1 MNEDLEEVQTPAA
14 ESAETQP
21 ETSEKPENGETGAPE
36 VETDEE
42 KNARVA
48 AEDAERTKKRE
59 EKRQQSVQRRIN
71 ELTAEKHAANEMAK
85 QALEQNAKILAML
98 EGKQTPT
105 QAPQGEPTRDQ
116 FTDYEEFVTARA
128 EWRAEQKTQA
138 ILEKYAK
145 EQQEH
150 STKRER
156 ETAERTAER
165 EFLERRNA
173 IEKTIPDYRETVS
186 DWEPKLPNEVVEMIV
201 RLPDGPL
208 ISYHLAKNP
217 ELEAQFREQPA
228 YMHGVLLG
236 QLSATLKT
244 STKTVSAAPAPG
256 KPVASRPSSSNEPP
270 SDPSLYLA
278 WAKKHL
284 K

>member
-1 MNEDLEEVQTPAA
+1 MSEDLDEVQTPAA
-14 ESAETQP
+14 ESAETLP
-21 ETSEKPENGETGAPE
+21 ETSDKPENGETGAPE

-42 KNARVA
+42 KNARIA

-98 EGKQTPT
+98 EGRQTQT

-138 ILEKYAK
+138 ILEKFAK
-145 EQQEH
+145 EQQE
-150 STKRER
+150 TTTQREKQA
-156 ETAERTAER
+156 AERKAEQ
-165 EFLERRNA
+165 EFLERRSQV
-173 IEKTIPDYRETVS
+173 EKTLPDFREVVS
-186 DWEPKLPNEVVEMIV
+186 EWEPKLPDSVVEMIV

-217 ELEAQFREQPA
+217 ELEAQFRDQPA

-244 STKTVSAAPAPG
+244 SSKTVSAAPAPG

-270 SDPSLYLA
+270 SDPDLYLA
-278 WAKKHL
+278 WAKKHM